1 MKKITVAID
10 GFSSCGKSTIAK
22 FLAKEAGYIHIDT
35 GAMYRAVTLYCIQ
48 NGLLDD
54 DVPNEEKLKEQI
66 DNIKIE
72 FIVNSETGLPEI
84 YLNGK
89 NVEREI
95 RLPDVS
101 DKVSPVSAIG
111 FVRRVMVK
119 KQQEMGKS
127 KGVVL
132 DGRDIG
138 TVVFPDAELKL
149 FMTASPEIRAQRRYE
164 ELKQKGENVSFEEIL
179 ENVKKRDYIDQNRKE
194 SPLKK
199 ADDAIVLDNTDM
211 SIEEQNKR
219 LMELF
224 EEAGK
229 RN

>member
-22 FLAKEAGYIHIDT
+22 FLAKKTGYIYIDT

-48 NGLLDD
+48 NGLFDK
-54 DVPNEEKLKEQI
+54 DVPNEKKLKEQI

-72 FIVNSETGLPEI
+72 FMLNPETGLPEVC
-84 YLNGK
+84 LNGK

-95 RLPDVS
+95 RLMHVS
-101 DKVSPVSAIG
+101 DKVSPISTIG
-111 FVRRVMVK
+111 FVRRALVK

-164 ELKQKGENVSFEEIL
+164 ELKQKGENVKLEEIL
-179 ENVKKRDYIDQNRKE
+179 ENVKKRDYIDQTRKE

-199 ADDAIVLDNTDM
+199 ADDAIVLDNTNI
-211 SIEEQNKR
+211 SIEEQNER

-224 EEAGK
+224 EDVV
-229 RN
+229 NS

>member
-1 MKKITVAID
+1 MKITVAID
-10 GFSSCGKSTIAK
+10 GFSSSGKSSIAK
-22 FLAKEAGYIHIDT
+22 FLAKETGYIYVDT

-48 NGLLDD
+48 NGLFDRD

-72 FIVNSETGLPEI
+72 FILNPKTGLPEI

-95 RLPDVS
+95 RLMDVS
-101 DKVSPVSAIG
+101 DKVSPISAIG
-111 FVRRVMVK
+111 FVRRAMVK

-164 ELKQKGENVSFEEIL
+164 ELKQKGENVCFNEVL
-179 ENVKKRDYIDQNRKE
+179 ENVKKRDYIDQSRKE

-199 ADDAIVLDNTDM
+199 ADDAVVLDNSDM
-211 SIEEQNKR
+211 TIAEQNVFLLR
-219 LMELF
+219 CFRQAAE
-224 EEAGK
+224 
-229 RN
+229 